1 MRPSATQN
9 PVPDSA
15 REKMFFSTSAL
26 IVSVPNMKYAL
37 VVTLSFALCPAPKAA
52 FSEVTPNY
60 RLHVLA
66 VDEDGSALS
75 PTVERSLAK
84 DGTYRYKASHK
95 MLDGEEIRGA
105 KVNSKLLKATTPGEK
120 PTPFND
126 RMSVALQGRQP
137 LYNYLDAMFTEIC
150 ERKPSEII
158 VYIHGGLNNIDGAI
172 AKCAALTDMFNEQQK
187 PAYFIGICWNS
198 NLMPT
203 YVQHLFAVR
212 EGLHQGPK
220 AIATSPAML
229 ISDVGGAA
237 ARFPM
242 NLVSFLWQD
251 AYTVNPRGFTRRKL
265 ADRRYKQIRKSSKD
279 PNLKRLTVGD
289 ARDERSLGS
298 RVGSDFG
305 RWVLTYP
312 VKVPSTL
319 LLDALGVQ
327 SWKNMLRRTRTM
339 FERESEFIP
348 MLEFEDAENLNKYLG
363 YPPDNAVPFLDK
375 LNYTGRKGAMW
386 HFGNYL
392 ASGKAAWAPEE
403 RPTITVIG
411 HSMGAIVACELLQ
424 HFHTLPANNVVF
436 EAAACSVSNFK
447 TNVIPFLEEQNLR
460 SQTAADVVKTHVY
473 NLCLQDD
480 AENAEKNPGE
490 LDLSQRGSLLTWVDT
505 LYQSPESEN
514 DRTFGRWVNAI
525 LATDDFPSDIL
536 GRITIKEFGRDRLR
550 EHHPNVPVYTVEDAG
565 GPKIAEPTKH
575 GEMTRYEPGVE
586 KRKSNFKFWSKE
598 YRERE
603 PKKSN
608 AGTPTH

>member
-1 MRPSATQN
+1 MKYSMS
-9 PVPDSA
+9 V
-15 REKMFFSTSAL
+15 FFSL
-26 IVSVPNMKYAL
+26 
-37 VVTLSFALCPAPKAA
+37 TLCLASEVA
-52 FSEVTPNY
+52 FSEPTPNY
-60 RLHVLA
+60 QYHILA
-66 VDEDGSALS
+66 VDEDGSALL

-84 DGTYRYKASHK
+84 DGTFRYRASHE
-95 MLDGEEIRGA
+95 MMDGEEIRGA
-105 KVNSKLLKATTPGEK
+105 KVNSKLLKEAATGEK
-120 PTPFND
+120 PTERPFND
-126 RMSVALQGRQP
+126 RMEKALLGRKP
-137 LYNYLDAMFTEIC
+137 LFDYLEAMFAEIR
-150 ERKPSEII
+150 ERKPKEI
-158 VYIHGGLNNIDGAI
+158 VTYIHGGLNNIDGAI
-172 AKCAALTDMFNEQQK
+172 AKCAALTDMFNQQYTSQ
-187 PAYFIGICWNS
+187 YFIGICWNS

-203 YVQHLFAVR
+203 YGQHLFAVR

-220 AIATSPAML
+220 AIATSPTML

-237 ARFPM
+237 ARLPM

-265 ADRRYKQIRKSSKD
+265 ADRRYKQIRKSTKD
-279 PNLKRLTVGD
+279 PKLKGLTVGD
-289 ARDERSLGS
+289 ASDERSRALLLS
-298 RVGSDFG
+298 SDFG
-305 RWVLTYP
+305 RWVITYP
-312 VKVPSTL
+312 VKVPATL
-319 LLDALGVQ
+319 FLDVFGVQ
-327 SWKNMLRRTRTM
+327 PWKNMLRRTRTM

-348 MLEFEDAENLNKYLG
+348 MLDFEDAEGLNKYLG

-392 ASGKAAWAPEE
+392 ASDRGAWAPKE
-403 RPTITVIG
+403 PKITIIG

-424 HFHTLPANNVVF
+424 RFHALPVENVVF

-460 SQTAADVVKTHVY
+460 TQIATLEKKNPADVVKTHVY
-473 NLCLQDD
+473 NLCLHDD

-490 LDLSQRGSLLTWVDT
+490 LDLSQRGSLLTWIDT

-536 GRITIKEFGRDRLR
+536 DRITIKEFGRDRLR
-550 EHHPNVPVYTVEDAG
+550 KDHLNVPVYTVEDDG

-575 GEMTRYEPGVE
+575 GEMTRYEPGVK

-603 PKKSN
+603 PKEPKKR
-608 AGTPTH
+608 TVVVPTR